1 MQNSNK
7 LNNDKQKNGIMVF
20 FGGLTENFDEKKERN
35 L

>member
-7 LNNDKQKNGIMVF
+7 INNGKQKNGIMVF
-20 FGGLTENFDEKKERN
+20 FSGLNEIFDEKKERN